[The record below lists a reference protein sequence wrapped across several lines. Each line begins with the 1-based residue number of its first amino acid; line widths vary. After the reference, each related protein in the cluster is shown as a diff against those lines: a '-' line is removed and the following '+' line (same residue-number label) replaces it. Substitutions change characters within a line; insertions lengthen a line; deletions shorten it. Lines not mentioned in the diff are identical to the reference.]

1 MLFVILISVPFEIPL
16 RIPFEFP
23 TENSTDDSMDAFLA
37 KRTYHCRLTDVYC
50 LQRMSKLRQ
59 KIKSQSVKAKQTI
72 EQNKKVQSQPK
83 KLSPLQLYRLFQVF
97 REMDKVKLT
106 RG

>member
-16 RIPFEFP
+16 RIPFESP
-23 TENSTDDSMDAFLA
+23 TENSTDDSLDAFLA
-37 KRTYHCRLTDVYC
+37 KRTYHCRDVYC
-50 LQRMSKLRQ
+50 FVRMTKLRQ
-59 KIKSQSVKAKQTI
+59 KIKSQSINAKQTI
-72 EQNKKVQSQPK
+72 EKNKKAQDQLK
-83 KLSPLQLYRLFQVF
+83 KLSPLQLYLLFPLF